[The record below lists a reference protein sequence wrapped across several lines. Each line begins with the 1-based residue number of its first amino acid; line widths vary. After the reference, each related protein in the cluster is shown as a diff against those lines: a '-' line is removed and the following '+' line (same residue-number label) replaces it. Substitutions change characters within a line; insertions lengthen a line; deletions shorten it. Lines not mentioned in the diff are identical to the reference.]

1 MVKGNR
7 WPSFA
12 PVKHHAHDFDS
23 EFNDPAIWNSASYTA
38 HPIDDLEPMPDASND
53 YRKAAIEH
61 LQILKAIDLF
71 MTCTPDARL
80 GWVSISIVLR
90 LTSVRGLSNDAIANQ
105 LGVTEAAVSRS
116 TAKFMRLVGLDR
128 KQVLHLER

>member
-1 MVKGNR
+1 MICFSPEN
-7 WPSFA
+7 P
-12 PVKHHAHDFDS
+12 PVQLPMQA
-23 EFNDPAIWNSASYTA
+23 NWTTA

-53 YRKAAIEH
+53 CRKAAIEH